1 MLDKNINL
9 IDYNLLRIASCS
21 PELKVA
27 DPEFNTNEII
37 KLINN
42 DELKDCNFVL
52 FPELSITSYTCGDL
66 FLDNNLLKAA
76 IDNLDRILESSEEL
90 NSVIIVGCPI
100 NIDSILYNC
109 GVVIQKGQILGI
121 VPKSYICNYG
131 EFYEARWFKSGKDEI
146 EQYINILEQEVP
158 FGIDIL
164 FCNGE
169 IKFGI
174 EICEDLWAFKPPS
187 IDQAIAGANL
197 IFNLSAS
204 NELLSKY
211 EYRKS
216 LIESH
221 SARLICAYVY
231 ASSGIG
237 ESSTDLVFSGHS
249 LIAQNG
255 RILSETKRF
264 DFESQYV
271 ISDVDFDILNAE
283 RLKFKTYSNEIKE
296 EYREVEFEISDINT
310 KELKLSISQTPFI
323 PNENIRKESCD
334 EILNIQSSGL
344 AKRLKHISAKSAVI
358 GLSGGLDST
367 LALLVTI
374 KAFQKLNKDLKD
386 IYAIVMPAKASS
398 ERTQSNAEK
407 LANLLGV
414 TCQVINISE
423 AVDLHLDM
431 LGHNKTIYDVTYENT
446 QARKRTQ
453 ILMDLSNKYNGIVIG
468 TGDLS
473 ELALGWCTYNGDQM
487 SMYGVNSGVPKT
499 LIKYLINNFIYEFDD
514 ENIKIILKDII
525 DTPISPELIPNVEK
539 IQSTEDKV
547 GEYILQDFFLYF
559 YLKYKFSPK
568 KLFLFSI
575 FVFSKNY
582 EKKYILNCL
591 KIFFNRF
598 FDNQFKRSAMPDGPK
613 VGSINLSPR
622 GDWRMPSDASK
633 KLWIDEIIKLKQE
646 IE

>member
-9 IDYNLLRIASCS
+9 IDYNLLRIATCS

-27 DPEFNTNEII
+27 DPEFNANEII

-42 DELKDCNFVL
+42 DELKDCNFIL
-52 FPELSITSYTCGDL
+52 FPELSLTSYTCGDL

-131 EFYEARWFKSGKDEI
+131 EFYEARWFKSGNDEI

-197 IFNLSAS
+197 IFNLSSS

-255 RILSETKRF
+255 KILSETKRF

-296 EYREVEFEISDINT
+296 EFREVEFEISDINT
-310 KELKLSISQTPFI
+310 NELKLSISQTPFI

-431 LGHNKTIYDVTYENT
+431 LGHNKTTYDVTYENV

-499 LIKYLINNFIYEFDD
+499 LIKYLINNFIDEFDD

-622 GDWRMPSDASK
+622 GDWRMPSDVSK
-633 KLWIDEIIKLKQE
+633 KLWIDEIIILEKE
-646 IE
+646 VE